1 MLLQNLYRLK
11 AAGSEYVDPIV
22 INHRDDQTLP
32 SDLNAL
38 HQMVSQCH
46 LCDLSKSRRQT
57 MGGYGD
63 PDADVMFLD
72 AYVSVA
78 EDESDSYYA
87 GRSGKSLSDMI
98 ENVLE
103 LSRDDVYITHAV
115 KCRPTGSH
123 TPSPSEWNS
132 CRPYLFKQIELIR
145 PRILIP
151 LGPDAYRLLTGDENG
166 FSQVRGEQIPSG
178 DYTIIPIYHP
188 QFLLRNPS
196 LRRDTLTDLKT
207 IKRCL

>member
-22 INHRDDQTLP
+22 ITHRDDETLP

-38 HQMVSQCH
+38 HKMVSQCH
-46 LCDLSKSRRQT
+46 LCDLNKSRRQA
-57 MGGYGD
+57 MSGYGD
-63 PDADVMFLD
+63 PDADLMFID
-72 AYVSVA
+72 AYVSMA
-78 EDESDSYYA
+78 DDESASYYA

-98 ENVLE
+98 ENVLG
-103 LSRDDVYITHAV
+103 LSRDDVYLTHAV
-115 KCRPTGSH
+115 KCRPLGSH
-123 TPSPSEWNS
+123 IPSPSEWNS

-145 PRILIP
+145 PKTIIT

-166 FSQVRGEQIPSG
+166 FAQVRGEQIRFG
-178 DYTIIPIYHP
+178 TYTIIPIYHP

-196 LRRDTLTDLKT
+196 LRRDTFTDLKT